1 MEKINFENGKLL
13 TPASVDING
22 LKYNVIEA
30 EYTGQTPL
38 TALVLNKMQDNI
50 EKAINEEHKYIKKM
64 EYGLTS
70 EQALRMPA
78 YYKVGTDVLDVY
90 LNGER
95 LIKANLNDISTGH
108 YIEDPSKTD
117 GEVTNIIC
125 ITGDWVIEEGDIL
138 EFVIRGEYNDTTMQ
152 TN

>member
-50 EKAINEEHKYIKKM
+50 EKAINEEHKYIKNGDK
-64 EYGLTS
+64 EYL
-70 EQALRMPA
+70 
-78 YYKVGTDVLDVY
+78 
-90 LNGER
+90 
-95 LIKANLNDISTGH
+95 
-108 YIEDPSKTD
+108 
-117 GEVTNIIC
+117 
-125 ITGDWVIEEGDIL
+125 
-138 EFVIRGEYNDTTMQ
+138 F
-152 TN
+152 